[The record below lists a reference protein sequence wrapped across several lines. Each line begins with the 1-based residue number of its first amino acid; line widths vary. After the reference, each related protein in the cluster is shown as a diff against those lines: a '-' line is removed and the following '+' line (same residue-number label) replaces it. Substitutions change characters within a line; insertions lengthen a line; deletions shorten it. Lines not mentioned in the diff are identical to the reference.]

1 MGQSYVR
8 HGTNVVCTNMTCG
21 TPREIWRVDK
31 DGNVINTASKLPLL
45 NIDDKKISDT
55 FVCKMPIKKWGGLLT
70 FLAGVAVGALI
81 VAAVVATGGVGAVLL
96 SAVAVEGWMVGAAIA
111 VGTSAA
117 IYAGYKG
124 VKGVAHDCDNT
135 LGSSWNL
142 FHTDVLIEKK
152 NALLNK
158 SYMMCTTGGLIN
170 IIVNPEQAKKAAL
183 YITAMNAAEIYVQ
196 LDSKFIQG
204 AIGGLTG
211 GANPFALALSVG
223 FYTGALNFGGFDFSE
238 TDKSNQKYDP
248 MGNLKNTVMT
258 TGAGTGESVV
268 ESSITTSVKANK
280 AGVGEAA
287 RIDAQVASKTGEA
300 KMKGLESLAYG
311 TQAADASADAATW
324 GSQVATR
331 TSNGASAASIAS
343 AELVEQMC
351 KESSEELMHK
361 SIQAA
366 LEQQDILAE
375 AASTQVGK
383 TAAVKAAKTGAWKE
397 GFKNFGKSLGLGL
410 AGAAVGYAV
419 DEGSNWVERKLETE
433 TGRISDNK
441 NKADDKDDES
451 NTNYMGIIANS

>member
-55 FVCKMPIKKWGGLLT
+55 FICKMPIKKWGGLLT

-158 SYMMCTTGGLIN
+158 SYMLCTTGGTIN
-170 IIVNPEQAKKAAL
+170 IIVNPEQAKEAAL
-183 YITAMNAAEIYVQ
+183 RISEMNTAEIYAQ
-196 LDSKFIQG
+196 LESKFIQG
-204 AIGGLTG
+204 AISGLTG

-238 TDKSNQKYDP
+238 TDKSNQKSDSI
-248 MGNLKNTVMT
+248 GNLKNTGTT
-258 TGAGTGESVV
+258 TGVGTGESVV
-268 ESSITTSVKANK
+268 ESSITTRVKANK

-300 KMKGLESLAYG
+300 NMKGLESLAYG

-331 TSNGASAASIAS
+331 TSNGASATSIAS
-343 AELVEQMC
+343 AELAEQMY

-361 SIQAA
+361 AAQAA

-375 AASTQVGK
+375 AASIQGGK
-383 TAAVKAAKTGAWKE
+383 TAAVKAAKTGAWKD

>member
-1 MGQSYVR
+1 MGKSYVR

-135 LGSSWNL
+135 LGSSWNSAHPSV
-142 FHTDVLIEKK
+142 FIEQKK
-152 NALLNK
+152 ALLNG
-158 SYMMCTTGGLIN
+158 SYMTCTTGGLIN
-170 IIVNPEQAKKAAL
+170 IIVNPEQAKEAAL
-183 YITAMNAAEIYVQ
+183 RISAMNAAEIYVQ
-196 LDSKFIQG
+196 LKSKFIQG

-238 TDKSNQKYDP
+238 TDKSNQKPDP
-248 MGNLKNTVMT
+248 IGNLKNTGTT
-258 TGAGTGESVV
+258 TGVGTGESVV
-268 ESSITTSVKANK
+268 ESSITTRVKANK

-300 KMKGLESLAYG
+300 HMKGLESFAYG
-311 TQAADASADAATW
+311 AQAADASAEAATW
-324 GSQVATR
+324 GS
-331 TSNGASAASIAS
+331 
-343 AELVEQMC
+343 
-351 KESSEELMHK
+351 
-361 SIQAA
+361 
-366 LEQQDILAE
+366 
-375 AASTQVGK
+375 
-383 TAAVKAAKTGAWKE
+383 
-397 GFKNFGKSLGLGL
+397 
-410 AGAAVGYAV
+410 
-419 DEGSNWVERKLETE
+419 
-433 TGRISDNK
+433 
-441 NKADDKDDES
+441 
-451 NTNYMGIIANS
+451 

>member
-135 LGSSWNL
+135 LESSWNK
-142 FHTDVLIEKK
+142 FHNDVFIEKK
-152 NALLNK
+152 NALLNR
-158 SYMMCTTGGLIN
+158 SYMFCTTGGRID

-238 TDKSNQKYDP
+238 TDKSNQTYDP
-248 MGNLKNTVMT
+248 MGNLKNTGMT

-268 ESSITTSVKANK
+268 ESSITTRVKANK

-300 KMKGLESLAYG
+300 HMKGLESFAYG
-311 TQAADASADAATW
+311 AQAADASAEAATW

-331 TSNGASAASIAS
+331 TSNGASATSIAS

>member
-1 MGQSYVR
+1 
-8 HGTNVVCTNMTCG
+8 
-21 TPREIWRVDK
+21 
-31 DGNVINTASKLPLL
+31 
-45 NIDDKKISDT
+45 
-55 FVCKMPIKKWGGLLT
+55 MPIKKWGGLLT

-81 VAAVVATGGVGAVLL
+81 VATIVATGGVGAVLL

-111 VGTSAA
+111 VGTTAA

-158 SYMMCTTGGLIN
+158 SYMPCTTGGIIN
-170 IIVNPEQAKKAAL
+170 IIVNPEQAKEAAL
-183 YITAMNAAEIYVQ
+183 RISEMNTAEIYVQ
-196 LDSKFIQG
+196 LKSKFIQG
-204 AIGGLTG
+204 AISGLTG

-238 TDKSNQKYDP
+238 TDKSNQKSDSI
-248 MGNLKNTVMT
+248 GNLKNTGTT
-258 TGAGTGESVV
+258 TGVGTGESVV
-268 ESSITTSVKANK
+268 ESSITTGVKANK

-300 KMKGLESLAYG
+300 NMKGLESLAYG

-331 TSNGASAASIAS
+331 TSNGASATSIAS
-343 AELVEQMC
+343 AELAEQMY

-361 SIQAA
+361 AAQAA

-375 AASTQVGK
+375 AASIQGGK
-383 TAAVKAAKTGAWKE
+383 TAAVKAAKTGAWKD
-397 GFKNFGKSLGLGL
+397 GFKSFGKSLGLGL
-410 AGAAVGYAV
+410 AGAAVGHV
-419 DEGSNWVERKLETE
+419 VEEGSNWVENKIEGK
-433 TGRISDNK
+433 TGEIMKELNDSDDNDTVG
-441 NKADDKDDES
+441 NA
-451 NTNYMGIIANS
+451 NYMGIIANS

>member
-81 VAAVVATGGVGAVLL
+81 VAAAVATGGIALL
-96 SAVAVEGWMVGAAIA
+96 SVVAIEGWMVGAAIA
-111 VGTSAA
+111 VGTLAA
-117 IYAGYKG
+117 GYAGYRG
-124 VKGVAHDCDNT
+124 IKGVAHDCDNT
-135 LGSSWNL
+135 LESSWNK
-142 FHTDVLIEKK
+142 FHNDVFIEKK
-152 NALLNK
+152 NALLNR
-158 SYMMCTTGGLIN
+158 SYMFCTTGGRID

-238 TDKSNQKYDP
+238 TDKSNQTYDP
-248 MGNLKNTVMT
+248 MGNLKNTGMT

-268 ESSITTSVKANK
+268 ESSITTRVKANK

-300 KMKGLESLAYG
+300 HMKGLESFAYG
-311 TQAADASADAATW
+311 AQAADASAEAATW

-331 TSNGASAASIAS
+331 TSNGASATSIAS

-366 LEQQDILAE
+366 LEQQEILAE

>member
-1 MGQSYVR
+1 MGKSYVR

-81 VAAVVATGGVGAVLL
+81 VAAAVATGGIALL
-96 SAVAVEGWMVGAAIA
+96 SVVAIEGWMVGAAIA
-111 VGTSAA
+111 VGTLAA
-117 IYAGYKG
+117 GYAGYRG
-124 VKGVAHDCDNT
+124 IKGVAHDCDNT
-135 LGSSWNL
+135 LESSWNK
-142 FHTDVLIEKK
+142 FHNDVFIEKK
-152 NALLNK
+152 NALLNR
-158 SYMMCTTGGLIN
+158 SYMFCTTGGRID

-238 TDKSNQKYDP
+238 TDKSNQTYDP
-248 MGNLKNTVMT
+248 MGNLKNTGMT

-268 ESSITTSVKANK
+268 ESSITTRVKANK

-300 KMKGLESLAYG
+300 HMKGLESFAYG
-311 TQAADASADAATW
+311 AQAADASAEAATW

-331 TSNGASAASIAS
+331 TSNGASATSIAS

>member
-81 VAAVVATGGVGAVLL
+81 VAAAVATGGTALL
-96 SAVAVEGWMVGAAIA
+96 SVVAIEGWMVGAAIA
-111 VGTSAA
+111 VGTLAA
-117 IYAGYKG
+117 GYAGYRG
-124 VKGVAHDCDNT
+124 IKGVAHDCDNT
-135 LGSSWNL
+135 LESSWNK
-142 FHTDVLIEKK
+142 FHNDVFIEKK
-152 NALLNK
+152 NALLNR
-158 SYMMCTTGGLIN
+158 SYMFCTTGGRID

-238 TDKSNQKYDP
+238 TDKSNQTYDP
-248 MGNLKNTVMT
+248 MGNLKNTGMT

-268 ESSITTSVKANK
+268 ESSITTRVKANK

-300 KMKGLESLAYG
+300 HMKGLESFAYG
-311 TQAADASADAATW
+311 AQAADASAEAATW

-331 TSNGASAASIAS
+331 TSNGASATSIAS

>member
-1 MGQSYVR
+1 MQS
-8 HGTNVVCTNMTCG
+8 
-21 TPREIWRVDK
+21 
-31 DGNVINTASKLPLL
+31 
-45 NIDDKKISDT
+45 
-55 FVCKMPIKKWGGLLT
+55 KKWGGLLT

-135 LGSSWNL
+135 LGSSWNSAHPSV
-142 FHTDVLIEKK
+142 FIEQKK
-152 NALLNK
+152 ALLNK

-170 IIVNPEQAKKAAL
+170 IIVNPEQAKEAAL
-183 YITAMNAAEIYVQ
+183 RISEMNTAEIYAQ
-196 LDSKFIQG
+196 LESKFIQG
-204 AIGGLTG
+204 AISGLTG

-223 FYTGALNFGGFDFSE
+223 FYTGALNFGGIDFSE
-238 TDKSNQKYDP
+238 TDKSNQKSDP
-248 MGNLKNTVMT
+248 IGNLKNTGTT
-258 TGAGTGESVV
+258 TGVGTGESVV
-268 ESSITTSVKANK
+268 ESSITTRVKANK

-300 KMKGLESLAYG
+300 HMKGLESFAYG
-311 TQAADASADAATW
+311 TQAADASAEAATW

-331 TSNGASAASIAS
+331 TSNGASATSIAS

-375 AASTQVGK
+375 AASTQGGK
-383 TAAVKAAKTGAWKE
+383 TAAVKAAKTGAWKD

-419 DEGSNWVERKLETE
+419 DEGSNWVENKIEEGTSD
-433 TGRISDNK
+433 ISEGINSS
-441 NKADDKDDES
+441 DDIDIAS
-451 NTNYMGIIANS
+451 NANYMGIIANS

>member
-8 HGTNVVCTNMTCG
+8 HGTNVVCTNMACG

-81 VAAVVATGGVGAVLL
+81 VAAIVATGGVGAVLL

-111 VGTSAA
+111 VGTTAA

-135 LGSSWNL
+135 LESSWNSAHPSV
-142 FHTDVLIEKK
+142 FIEQKK
-152 NALLNK
+152 ALLNR
-158 SYMMCTTGGLIN
+158 SYMTCTTGGTIN

-183 YITAMNAAEIYVQ
+183 YITAMNVAEIYVQ
-196 LDSKFIQG
+196 LKSKFIQG

-238 TDKSNQKYDP
+238 TDKSNQKSDSI
-248 MGNLKNTVMT
+248 GNLKNTGMT
-258 TGAGTGESVV
+258 TGVGTGESVV
-268 ESSITTSVKANK
+268 ENSITTGVKANK
-280 AGVGEAA
+280 AGVSEAA
-287 RIDAQVASKTGEA
+287 KIDAQITSKAGEA
-300 KMKGLESLAYG
+300 NMKGLESLAYG

-331 TSNGASAASIAS
+331 TSNGASATSIAS
-343 AELVEQMC
+343 AELAEQMY

-361 SIQAA
+361 AAQAA

-375 AASTQVGK
+375 AASIQGGK
-383 TAAVKAAKTGAWKE
+383 TAAVKAAKTGVWKE
-397 GFKNFGKSLGLGL
+397 GFKDFGKSLGLGL
-410 AGAAVGYAV
+410 AGGVVGYAV
-419 DEGSNWVERKLETE
+419 DEGSNWVENKIEE
-433 TGRISDNK
+433 NTGEIMKELNGSDN
-441 NKADDKDDES
+441 NDTVGNA
-451 NTNYMGIIANS
+451 NYMGIIANS

>member
-1 MGQSYVR
+1 MGHSYVR

-55 FVCKMPIKKWGGLLT
+55 FICKMPIKKWGGLLT

-135 LGSSWNL
+135 LESSWNSAHPSV
-142 FHTDVLIEKK
+142 FIEQKK
-152 NALLNK
+152 ALLNR
-158 SYMMCTTGGLIN
+158 SYMTCTTGGTIN
-170 IIVNPEQAKKAAL
+170 IIVNPEQAKEAAL
-183 YITAMNAAEIYVQ
+183 RISEMNTAEIYVQ
-196 LDSKFIQG
+196 LESKFIQG
-204 AIGGLTG
+204 AISGLTG

-238 TDKSNQKYDP
+238 TDKSNQKSDSL
-248 MGNLKNTVMT
+248 GNLKNTGTT
-258 TGAGTGESVV
+258 TGVGTGESVV
-268 ESSITTSVKANK
+268 ESSITTRVKANK

-300 KMKGLESLAYG
+300 HMKGLESFAYG
-311 TQAADASADAATW
+311 AQAADASADAATW

-331 TSNGASAASIAS
+331 TSNGASATSIAS
-343 AELVEQMC
+343 AELAEQMY

-361 SIQAA
+361 SVQAA

-375 AASTQVGK
+375 AASIQGGK
-383 TAAVKAAKTGAWKE
+383 TAAVKAAKTGAWKD

-433 TGRISDNK
+433 TGRISDSN

-451 NTNYMGIIANS
+451 NTNYMGIVANS

>member
-1 MGQSYVR
+1 MGHSYVR

-81 VAAVVATGGVGAVLL
+81 VATIVATGGVGAVLL
-96 SAVAVEGWMVGAAIA
+96 SAVAIEGWMVGAAIA

-135 LGSSWNL
+135 LESSWNSAHPSV
-142 FHTDVLIEKK
+142 FIEQKK
-152 NALLNK
+152 ALLNR
-158 SYMMCTTGGLIN
+158 SYMTCTTGGTIN
-170 IIVNPEQAKKAAL
+170 IIVNPEQAKEAAL
-183 YITAMNAAEIYVQ
+183 RISEMNTAEIYVQ
-196 LDSKFIQG
+196 LKSKFIQG
-204 AIGGLTG
+204 AISGLTG

-238 TDKSNQKYDP
+238 TDKSNQKSDSI
-248 MGNLKNTVMT
+248 GNLKNTGTT
-258 TGAGTGESVV
+258 TGVGTGESVV
-268 ESSITTSVKANK
+268 ESSITTRVKANK

-287 RIDAQVASKTGEA
+287 RIDAQVTSKTGEA
-300 KMKGLESLAYG
+300 HMKGLESFAYG
-311 TQAADASADAATW
+311 AQAADASAEAATW

-331 TSNGASAASIAS
+331 TSNGASATSIAS
-343 AELVEQMC
+343 AELTEQMY

-375 AASTQVGK
+375 AASIQGGK
-383 TAAVKAAKTGAWKE
+383 TAAVKAAKTGAWKD

-433 TGRISDNK
+433 TGRISDSN

-451 NTNYMGIIANS
+451 NTNYMGIVANS

>member
-1 MGQSYVR
+1 MGHSYVR

-81 VAAVVATGGVGAVLL
+81 VAAVVATGGVGAAL
-96 SAVAVEGWMVGAAIA
+96 IA

-135 LGSSWNL
+135 LESSWNK
-142 FHTDVLIEKK
+142 FHNDVFIEKK
-152 NALLNK
+152 NALLNR
-158 SYMMCTTGGLIN
+158 SYMFCTTGGRID

-183 YITAMNAAEIYVQ
+183 YITAMNATEIYVQ
-196 LDSKFIQG
+196 LKSKFIQG

-223 FYTGALNFGGFDFSE
+223 FYTGALNFGSFDFSE
-238 TDKSNQKYDP
+238 TDKSNQKPDP
-248 MGNLKNTVMT
+248 IGNLKNTGTT
-258 TGAGTGESVV
+258 TGVGTGESVV
-268 ESSITTSVKANK
+268 ESSITTRVKANK

-300 KMKGLESLAYG
+300 HMKGLESLAYG
-311 TQAADASADAATW
+311 TQAADASAEAATW

-331 TSNGASAASIAS
+331 TSNGASATSIAS
-343 AELVEQMC
+343 AELAEQMY

-361 SIQAA
+361 SVQAA

-375 AASTQVGK
+375 AASTQGGK
-383 TAAVKAAKTGAWKE
+383 TAAVKAAKTGAWKD

-410 AGAAVGYAV
+410 AGAAVGHV
-419 DEGSNWVERKLETE
+419 VEEGTNWVERKIEKE
-433 TGRISDNK
+433 TGNKMKEINDSDNIDI
-441 NKADDKDDES
+441 AS
-451 NTNYMGIIANS
+451 NANYMGIITNS

>member
-135 LGSSWNL
+135 LESSWNL
-142 FHTDVLIEKK
+142 FHNDVLIEKK

-158 SYMMCTTGGLIN
+158 SYMTCTTGGTIN

-196 LDSKFIQG
+196 LKSKFIQG

-238 TDKSNQKYDP
+238 TDKSNQKPDP
-248 MGNLKNTVMT
+248 IGNLKNTGTT
-258 TGAGTGESVV
+258 TGVGTGESVV
-268 ESSITTSVKANK
+268 ESSITTGVTANK

-300 KMKGLESLAYG
+300 NMKGLESLAYG

-331 TSNGASAASIAS
+331 TSNGASATSIAS
-343 AELVEQMC
+343 AELAEQMY

-361 SIQAA
+361 AAQAA

-375 AASTQVGK
+375 AASIQGGK
-383 TAAVKAAKTGAWKE
+383 TAAVKAAKTGAWKD

-410 AGAAVGYAV
+410 AGAAVGHV
-419 DEGSNWVERKLETE
+419 VEEGTNWVERKIEKE
-433 TGRISDNK
+433 AGNKMKEINDSDDIDS
-441 NKADDKDDES
+441 AS
-451 NTNYMGIIANS
+451 NANYMGIISNS

>member
-81 VAAVVATGGVGAVLL
+81 VATIVATGGVGAVLL

-111 VGTSAA
+111 VGTTAA

-135 LGSSWNL
+135 LESSWNS
-142 FHTDVLIEKK
+142 FHNNVFIEKQH
-152 NALLNK
+152 ALLNK
-158 SYMMCTTGGLIN
+158 SKMICTTGGTIN

-183 YITAMNAAEIYVQ
+183 YITAMNVAEIYVQ
-196 LDSKFIQG
+196 LKSKFIQG

-223 FYTGALNFGGFDFSE
+223 FYTGALNFGGIDFSE
-238 TDKSNQKYDP
+238 TDKSNQKSDP
-248 MGNLKNTVMT
+248 IGNLKNTGTT
-258 TGAGTGESVV
+258 TGVGTGESVV
-268 ESSITTSVKANK
+268 ESSITTRVKANK

-300 KMKGLESLAYG
+300 NMKGLESLAYG

-331 TSNGASAASIAS
+331 TSNGASATSIAS
-343 AELVEQMC
+343 AELAEQMY

-361 SIQAA
+361 AAQAA

-375 AASTQVGK
+375 AASIQGGK

-451 NTNYMGIIANS
+451 NTNYMGIVANL

>member
-1 MGQSYVR
+1 MGHSYVK

-111 VGTSAA
+111 VGTTAA

-135 LGSSWNL
+135 LESSWNL

-158 SYMMCTTGGLIN
+158 SYMTCTTGGTIN

-183 YITAMNAAEIYVQ
+183 YITAMNVAEIYVQ
-196 LDSKFIQG
+196 LKSKFIQG

-238 TDKSNQKYDP
+238 TDKSNQKPDP
-248 MGNLKNTVMT
+248 IGNLKNTGTT
-258 TGAGTGESVV
+258 TGVGTGESVV
-268 ESSITTSVKANK
+268 ESSITTGVKANK

-300 KMKGLESLAYG
+300 NMKGLESLAYG

-331 TSNGASAASIAS
+331 TSNGASATSIAS
-343 AELVEQMC
+343 AELAEQMY

-361 SIQAA
+361 AAQAA

-375 AASTQVGK
+375 AASIQGGK
-383 TAAVKAAKTGAWKE
+383 TAAVKAAKTGAWKD

-410 AGAAVGYAV
+410 AGAAVGHV
-419 DEGSNWVERKLETE
+419 VEEGTNWVERKIEKE
-433 TGRISDNK
+433 AGNKMKEINDSDDIDI
-441 NKADDKDDES
+441 AS
-451 NTNYMGIIANS
+451 NANYMGIIANS

>member
-8 HGTNVVCTNMTCG
+8 HGTNVVCTNMTCR

-81 VAAVVATGGVGAVLL
+81 VAAAVATGGIALL
-96 SAVAVEGWMVGAAIA
+96 SVVAIEGWMVGAAIA

-117 IYAGYKG
+117 VYAGYKG

-135 LGSSWNL
+135 LESSWNQ
-142 FHTDVLIEKK
+142 FHINVLIEKK
-152 NALLNK
+152 NALLNR
-158 SYMMCTTGGLIN
+158 SYMFCTTGGLIN
-170 IIVNPEQAKKAAL
+170 IIVNPEQAKEAAL
-183 YITAMNAAEIYVQ
+183 RISEMNAAEIYVQ

-238 TDKSNQKYDP
+238 TDKSNQKSDSI
-248 MGNLKNTVMT
+248 GNLKNTGTT
-258 TGAGTGESVV
+258 TGVGTGESVV
-268 ESSITTSVKANK
+268 ESSITTRVKANK

-331 TSNGASAASIAS
+331 TSNGASATSIAS
-343 AELVEQMC
+343 AELVEQMY

-366 LEQQDILAE
+366 LERQDILAE
-375 AASTQVGK
+375 AASTQGGK

>member
-8 HGTNVVCTNMTCG
+8 HGTNVVCTNMTCR

-81 VAAVVATGGVGAVLL
+81 VAAAVATGGIALL
-96 SAVAVEGWMVGAAIA
+96 SVVAIEGWMVGAAIA

-117 IYAGYKG
+117 VYAGYKG

-135 LGSSWNL
+135 LESSWNQ
-142 FHTDVLIEKK
+142 FHINVLIEKK
-152 NALLNK
+152 NALLNR
-158 SYMMCTTGGLIN
+158 SYMFCTTGGLIN
-170 IIVNPEQAKKAAL
+170 IIVNPEQAKEAAL
-183 YITAMNAAEIYVQ
+183 RISEMNAAEIYVQ

-223 FYTGALNFGGFDFSE
+223 FYIGKLNFGGFDFSE

-248 MGNLKNTVMT
+248 MGNLKNTGMT

-287 RIDAQVASKTGEA
+287 RIDAQVASKIGEA
-300 KMKGLESLAYG
+300 KMKGWESLAYG
-311 TQAADASADAATW
+311 TQAADASAEAATW

-331 TSNGASAASIAS
+331 TSNGASATSIAS
-343 AELVEQMC
+343 AELVEQMY

-366 LEQQDILAE
+366 LERQDILAE
-375 AASTQVGK
+375 AASTQGGK

>member
-55 FVCKMPIKKWGGLLT
+55 FICKMPIKKWGGLLT

-158 SYMMCTTGGLIN
+158 SYMLCTTGGTIN
-170 IIVNPEQAKKAAL
+170 IIVNPEQAKEAAL
-183 YITAMNAAEIYVQ
+183 RISEMNTAEIYAQ
-196 LDSKFIQG
+196 LESKFIQG
-204 AIGGLTG
+204 AISGLTG

-238 TDKSNQKYDP
+238 TDKSNQKSDSI
-248 MGNLKNTVMT
+248 GNLKNTGTT
-258 TGAGTGESVV
+258 TGVGTGESVV
-268 ESSITTSVKANK
+268 ESSITTRVKANK

-300 KMKGLESLAYG
+300 NMKGLESLAYG

-331 TSNGASAASIAS
+331 TSNGASATSIAS
-343 AELVEQMC
+343 AELAEQMY

-361 SIQAA
+361 AAQAA

-375 AASTQVGK
+375 AASIQGGK
-383 TAAVKAAKTGAWKE
+383 TAAVKAAKTGAWKD

-419 DEGSNWVERKLETE
+419 DEGSNWVENKIEEGTSD
-433 TGRISDNK
+433 ISEGINSS
-441 NKADDKDDES
+441 DDIDIAS
-451 NTNYMGIIANS
+451 NANYMGIIANS

>member
-70 FLAGVAVGALI
+70 FLAGVVVGALI
-81 VAAVVATGGVGAVLL
+81 VATAVATGGIALL
-96 SAVAVEGWMVGAAIA
+96 SVVAIEGWMVGAAIA
-111 VGTSAA
+111 VGTLAA
-117 IYAGYKG
+117 GYAGYRG
-124 VKGVAHDCDNT
+124 IKGVAHDCDNT
-135 LGSSWNL
+135 LESSWNK
-142 FHTDVLIEKK
+142 FHNDVFIEKK
-152 NALLNK
+152 NALLNR
-158 SYMMCTTGGLIN
+158 SYMFCTTGGRID

-238 TDKSNQKYDP
+238 TDKSNQTYDP
-248 MGNLKNTVMT
+248 MGNLKNTGMT

-268 ESSITTSVKANK
+268 ESSITTRVKANK

-300 KMKGLESLAYG
+300 HMKGLESFAYG
-311 TQAADASADAATW
+311 AQAADASAEAATW

-331 TSNGASAASIAS
+331 TSNGASATSIAS